1 MEKEFPELV
10 KKYNN
15 EDFIIVSYS
24 LDTKEKAWKKSS
36 EDDKINWLNIS
47 DLKGMKSKN
56 VTNYAI
62 TAIPNSF
69 LIDQNGIIVKSFV
82 GFSEGA
88 NIIEKEIDQLL
99 K

>member
-1 MEKEFPELV
+1 M
-10 KKYNN
+10 
-15 EDFIIVSYS
+15 
-24 LDTKEKAWKKSS
+24 
-36 EDDKINWLNIS
+36 
-47 DLKGMKSKN
+47 KGEN
-56 VTNYAI
+56 VTKYSV